1 MKDKTVPSD
10 GDGKKSDKNKK
21 LKTAKISESPDGR
34 EVGWGGKRSTHRIF
48 IK

>member
-10 GDGKKSDKNKK
+10 GDGKKSDENKK
-21 LKTAKISESPDGR
+21 LKTAKISESPDGNNNN
-34 EVGWGGKRSTHRIF
+34 GKRSTHRIF